1 MILPVVIIAVAV
13 PRLLTLALPVTFNVP
28 ATLTPVPVATKI
40 FALPATVVETLPL
53 AVRVILLLPLCSKP
67 LLIVVILPV
76 VIIAVAVPKL
86 LTLAL
91 PVTDKVPAVI
101 KFPPVMFPVAT
112 INPAV
117 PKLPTLALL
126 VTFNKV
132 VDRFPVA
139 ALNDK
144 LALLP
149 IAKLPVLEELTN
161 VGKNVPVVCVVTTSL
176 SLTFALAT
184 YKLGTSVVD
193 VIIRGGVPIAILE
206 INCVAEIVLD
216 ACTLLILKLPSTVN
230 VLGAVKLKVNPES
243 PLKIPE
249 LLNCTMPL
257 EPPIAPAPPLPLPI

>member
-1 MILPVVIIAVAV
+1 MFPVAMITPAV
-13 PRLLTLALPVTFNVP
+13 PKLPTLALPT
-28 ATLTPVPVATKI
+28 
-40 FALPATVVETLPL
+40 
-53 AVRVILLLPLCSKP
+53 
-67 LLIVVILPV
+67 
-76 VIIAVAVPKL
+76 
-86 LTLAL
+86 
-91 PVTDKVPAVI
+91 TDKVVPILALAPTLAKPAVI

-117 PKLPTLALL
+117 PKLPTLALPVTDKVVPTLAKPAVIKFPPVIFPVAIILPAVPRFPTLALL

-161 VGKNVPVVCVVTTSL
+161 VGKKVPVVCVVTTSL

-243 PLKIPE
+243 PLKMPE